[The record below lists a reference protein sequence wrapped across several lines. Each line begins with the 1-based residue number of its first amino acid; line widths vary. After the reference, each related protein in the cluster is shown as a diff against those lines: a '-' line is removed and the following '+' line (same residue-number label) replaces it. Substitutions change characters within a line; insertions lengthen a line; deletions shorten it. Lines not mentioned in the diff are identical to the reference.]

1 MQSRS
6 ALLALVLGGRA
17 AAATAL
23 TARLLATHP
32 DRAGLFRA
40 AAWYAVID
48 GVLGLASA
56 TIVLQAG
63 RRPSALAV
71 ITFGDAVARMMFGGL
86 VLLVPAVADIPIT
99 VVPLLSVIG
108 VLAALFGAAAF
119 FMLLHL
125 HRLRQDGRVASST
138 ALRPIAAVAL
148 TAIVIGTLL
157 LVRAPTS
164 SVDWLRL
171 AVASGGLCL
180 ALAFSTASLGL
191 SIGRFDD
198 VVGRMA
204 R

>member
-1 MQSRS
+1 MQSRG

-17 AAATAL
+17 AAAAAL
-23 TARLLATHP
+23 TAGLLATHP

-56 TIVLQAG
+56 TIVLRAG

-125 HRLRQDGRVASST
+125 RRLRQEGRVASST

-171 AVASGGLCL
+171 AVASAGLCL
-180 ALAFSTASLGL
+180 ALAFATASLGL